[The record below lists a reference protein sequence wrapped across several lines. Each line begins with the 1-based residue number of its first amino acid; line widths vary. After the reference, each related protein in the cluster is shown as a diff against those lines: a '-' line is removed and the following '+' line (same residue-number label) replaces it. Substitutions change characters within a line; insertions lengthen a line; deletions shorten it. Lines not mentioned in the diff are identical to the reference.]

1 MTVKILV
8 GDAITRLR
16 KLEDNSVHCVITSP
30 PYWGMRAYQGGD
42 GMIGLETTFDE
53 HLDNLLRVFR
63 EVWRVLRTDGTC
75 FLNYGDGYWAQKGA
89 SNNTSEYQNE
99 RTEESISN
107 HSHLYTGVQGEVRGK
122 DKKHSVYK
130 AKDLMMMPARVAL
143 ALQADGWWL
152 RSEIPWI
159 KDNPMPES
167 VTDRPTSAHEKVF
180 MLTQSGSPTYWT
192 HRDGK
197 GSRTQ
202 PPPDYVW
209 QDKDTGQESDT
220 AVDGWKRV
228 NLWRGHDYFWDQE
241 AVRTPMQESSVK
253 RLSQPTFD
261 NQTGGPKDPMSGNR
275 SHRKV
280 LENLKQRGHV
290 RPHDGFNGKWD
301 GMTKAEQVAGGAN
314 MRNYLVVA
322 THPFPGAHF
331 ATFPPDLVTP
341 LIKAGTSEHG
351 VCAECGAPWVR
362 MVDKPIPPDH
372 VYSNARTSEDSK
384 VRLSPLGIK
393 RGSGYT
399 MQNWRNQNPTQ
410 TTGWQPTCAC
420 AADVKPALCLD
431 PFSGA
436 GTVGLVADRLGRD
449 ALLIEISPEYAEM
462 ARDRIA
468 GDNLMFADVQVVA

>member
-30 PYWGMRAYQGGD
+30 PYWGMRSYQGGE
-42 GMIGLETTFDE
+42 GMIGMETTFDE

-63 EVWRVLRTDGTC
+63 EVRRVLRTDGTC
-75 FLNYGDGYWAQKGA
+75 FLNYGDAYAGAGVRMAHHANAGISNTVSRNGA
-89 SNNTSEYQNE
+89 STK
-99 RTEESISN
+99 RIDP
-107 HSHLYTGVQGEVRGK
+107 TGL
-122 DKKHSVYK
+122 K
-130 AKDLMMMPARVAL
+130 AKDLMMMPARIAL

-180 MLTQSGSPTYWT
+180 LLTQSGSPTYWT

-202 PPPDYVW
+202 PAPDYVW

-253 RLSQPTFD
+253 RLSQPNFD

-275 SHRKV
+275 SHRRV

-290 RPHDGFNGKWD
+290 RPHDGFNAKWD
-301 GMTKAEQVAGGAN
+301 GMTKAEQGAGGAN

-393 RGSGYT
+393 RGSGYK

-449 ALLIEISPEYAEM
+449 ALLIEISAEYAEM
-462 ARDRIA
+462 ARARIA
-468 GDNLMFADVQVVA
+468 EDNLMFADVQVVA